1 MLTTPA
7 EHHNK
12 LVSTN
17 RFKIADLTELIPITH
32 SFDKLLACVCSEME
46 ILNGN
51 EPEDGMIAPWWA
63 KLSLK
68 LRQRALLDRFC
79 FSLVD
84 SHKHPTIGSRKP
96 DIVGYWKVRAQWLL
110 LLITF

>member
-7 EHHNK
+7 EHHKK

-17 RFKIADLTELIPITH
+17 RFNAVADLSELIPITH
-32 SFDKLLACVCSEME
+32 AFDKLLARVCSEME

-68 LRQRALLDRFC
+68 LRQRSLLDLFH

-84 SHKHPTIGSRKP
+84 SHKHPTIASRKP
-96 DIVGYWKVRAQWLL
+96 DIVGYWKVRA
-110 LLITF
+110 